1 MPALHHR
8 QERKTFM
15 KDLIKSIDNLPK
27 LIKLIL
33 AIPALDIIWVV
44 YRLMRSLVKKN
55 TLGIV
60 IAVVLIIVG
69 LPWLWVIDLICIALN
84 DKVWWLD

>member
-1 MPALHHR
+1 
-8 QERKTFM
+8 M

-27 LIKLIL
+27 LVKLIL

-44 YRLMRSLVKKN
+44 YRLLRSLVKEN

-60 IAVVLIIVG
+60 VAIVLIFVG
-69 LPWLWVIDLICIALN
+69 IPFMWLIDIICIALN

>member
-1 MPALHHR
+1 
-8 QERKTFM
+8 M

-44 YRLMRSLVKKN
+44 YRLMRSFVKN
-55 TLGIV
+55 NMLGVV

-69 LPWLWVIDLICIALN
+69 LPWLWLIDLICIALN
-84 DKVWWLD
+84 DKVWWID

>member
-1 MPALHHR
+1 
-8 QERKTFM
+8 M

-44 YRLMRSLVKKN
+44 YLLMRSFVKN
-55 TLGIV
+55 NMLGVV
-60 IAVVLIIVG
+60 IAVVLIIAS
-69 LPWLWVIDLICIALN
+69 LIKNLMKYLN
-84 DKVWWLD
+84 HDINQI

>member
-1 MPALHHR
+1 
-8 QERKTFM
+8 M

-55 TLGIV
+55 TLGV
-60 IAVVLIIVG
+60 LIAAVLIIVG

>member
-1 MPALHHR
+1 
-8 QERKTFM
+8 M

-44 YRLMRSLVKKN
+44 YRLMRSFVKN
-55 TLGIV
+55 NMLGVV

-69 LPWLWVIDLICIALN
+69 LPWLWLVDLICIALN
-84 DKVWWLD
+84 DKVWWID

>member
-1 MPALHHR
+1 
-8 QERKTFM
+8 M
-15 KDLIKSIDNLPK
+15 KDLIKTIDNLPK

-44 YRLMRSLVKKN
+44 YRLMRSLVKNN
-55 TLGIV
+55 TLGVV

-69 LPWLWVIDLICIALN
+69 LPWLWLIDLICIALN
-84 DKVWWLD
+84 DKVWWID

>member
-1 MPALHHR
+1 
-8 QERKTFM
+8 M

>member
-1 MPALHHR
+1 
-8 QERKTFM
+8 M
-15 KDLIKSIDNLPK
+15 KDLIKSSDNLPK

-55 TLGIV
+55 TLGV
-60 IAVVLIIVG
+60 LIAAVLIIVG

>member
-1 MPALHHR
+1 
-8 QERKTFM
+8 M

-27 LIKLIL
+27 LVKLIL

-44 YRLMRSLVKKN
+44 YRLLRSLVKEN
-55 TLGIV
+55 TLGIGV
-60 IAVVLIIVG
+60 AIVLIFVG
-69 LPWLWVIDLICIALN
+69 IPFMWLIDIICIALN

>member
-1 MPALHHR
+1 
-8 QERKTFM
+8 M

-55 TLGIV
+55 TLGVV
-60 IAVVLIIVG
+60 IAAVLIIVG
-69 LPWLWVIDLICIALN
+69 LPWLWVIDLICIALT

>member
-1 MPALHHR
+1 
-8 QERKTFM
+8 M

-44 YRLMRSLVKKN
+44 YRLMRSLVKNN
-55 TLGIV
+55 TLGVV

-69 LPWLWVIDLICIALN
+69 MPWLWLIDLICIALN
-84 DKVWWLD
+84 DKVWWID

>member
-1 MPALHHR
+1 
-8 QERKTFM
+8 M

-44 YRLMRSLVKKN
+44 YRLMRSLVKEN
-55 TLGIV
+55 TFGV
-60 IAVVLIIVG
+60 VVAVVLIIVG

>member
-1 MPALHHR
+1 
-8 QERKTFM
+8 M
-15 KDLIKSIDNLPK
+15 KDLIKTIDNLPK

-44 YRLMRSLVKKN
+44 YRLMRSFVKN
-55 TLGIV
+55 NMLGVV

-69 LPWLWVIDLICIALN
+69 LPWLWLIDLICIALN
-84 DKVWWLD
+84 DKVWWID

>member
-1 MPALHHR
+1 
-8 QERKTFM
+8 M

-44 YRLMRSLVKKN
+44 YRLVRSLVKEN
-55 TLGIV
+55 TLGVV
-60 IAVVLIIVG
+60 IAAVLIIVG
-69 LPWLWVIDLICIALN
+69 LPWLWLIDLICIALN
-84 DKVWWLD
+84 DEVWWID